1 MTLKSIEAVTAY
13 ANTAANAKNPGIDSR
28 DKEPKGNF
36 AELVRSAGDATVD
49 SLRQSEQMAMKS
61 LTGEAELI
69 DVVTAVT
76 NAELTLQTVTAVRDR
91 VVQAYQDIL
100 KMPI

>member
-1 MTLKSIEAVTAY
+1 MALKSIDAVTAY
-13 ANTAANAKNPGIDSR
+13 ANTAANANKPGMDAR

-36 AELVRSAGDATVD
+36 AQLVQNATDATVD
-49 SLRQSEQMAMKS
+49 SLRQSEQIAMKS
-61 LTGEAELI
+61 LTGEAELV